1 MKRVHLALLTGLM
14 IFSLAACGKSD
25 TGVIVNVGDISDSSE
40 SNVVVKD
47 NTEQTESTEST
58 DITKENTTPSEKE
71 DNKEFS
77 LLGVWCSKDP
87 SENIVYTFDN
97 GNKVSIY
104 QGSTDEYTYGTYET
118 DNKTYVN
125 IITNKEKEEVQSE
138 VAETTENSEMDY
150 TVETAEAIEN
160 SVVETETQKFSLS
173 YSTYTNEYEQSFD
186 MIVLKTDNKETELI
200 KTVDIEEKSESEI
213 EQEEASNVEE
223 VAEE

>member
-47 NTEQTESTEST
+47 NTEQTESTESQS
-58 DITKENTTPSEKE
+58 ITTPSEKE

-138 VAETTENSEMDY
+138 VVETTESSEMDY

-186 MIVLKTDNKETELI
+186 MIVLKTELIKTELI
-200 KTVDIEEKSESEI
+200 KTVDIEEKSESEL

>member
-1 MKRVHLALLTGLM
+1 MKRVHLTLLTGLM

-25 TGVIVNVGDISDSSE
+25 TGVIVNVGDISDASE
-40 SNVVVKD
+40 SNVIVRD
-47 NTEQTESTEST
+47 STEQTESTEST
-58 DITKENTTPSEKE
+58 ESESITTPSEKE

-138 VAETTENSEMDY
+138 VVETTESSEMDY

-186 MIVLKTDNKETELI
+186 MIVLKIDNKETELI
-200 KTVDIEEKSESEI
+200 KTVNIEEKSESEL

>member
-14 IFSLAACGKSD
+14 IFSLTACGKSD
-25 TGVIVNVGDISDSSE
+25 TGVIVNVGDISDASE
-40 SNVVVKD
+40 SNVVVRD
-47 NTEQTESTEST
+47 NTEQTEATESTESES
-58 DITKENTTPSEKE
+58 ITTPSEKE
-71 DNKEFS
+71 DTKEFS

-125 IITNKEKEEVQSE
+125 IITNKEKEEEQSE
-138 VAETTENSEMDY
+138 EVETTENSEMDY

-160 SVVETETQKFSLS
+160 SVVETETQKFCLS

>member
-14 IFSLAACGKSD
+14 IFSLTACGKSD
-25 TGVIVNVGDISDSSE
+25 TGVIVNVGDISDASE
-40 SNVVVKD
+40 SNAVVRD
-47 NTEQTESTEST
+47 NTEQTESTENTESES
-58 DITKENTTPSEKE
+58 ITTPSEKE

-77 LLGVWCSKDP
+77 LLGVWCSKDT

-138 VAETTENSEMDY
+138 VVETTESSEMDY

-173 YSTYTNEYEQSFD
+173 YLTYTNEYEQSFD

>member
-1 MKRVHLALLTGLM
+1 MKRVHLTLLTGLM
-14 IFSLAACGKSD
+14 IFSLTACGKSD
-25 TGVIVNVGDISDSSE
+25 TGVIVNVGDISDASE
-40 SNVVVKD
+40 SNVVVRD
-47 NTEQTESTEST
+47 NTEQTESTENTESES
-58 DITKENTTPSEKE
+58 ITTPSEKE

-125 IITNKEKEEVQSE
+125 IITNKEKEEEQSE
-138 VAETTENSEMDY
+138 EVETTENSEMDY
-150 TVETAEAIEN
+150 TEETAEAIEN

-186 MIVLKTDNKETELI
+186 MIVLKADNKETELI
-200 KTVDIEEKSESEI
+200 KTVDIEEKSKSEI

>member
-14 IFSLAACGKSD
+14 IFSLTACGKSD
-25 TGVIVNVGDISDSSE
+25 TGVVINAGDISDTSV
-40 SNVVVKD
+40 SNVIVKD
-47 NTEQTESTEST
+47 STEQTESTENT

-87 SENIVYTFDN
+87 SENIIYTFDN
-97 GNKVSIY
+97 GNKVNIY
-104 QGSTDEYTYGTYET
+104 QGDTDKYTYGTYET

-138 VAETTENSEMDY
+138 EIVTTENSEADY
-150 TVETAEAIEN
+150 TEETAEAIEN
-160 SVVETETQKFSLS
+160 SVAETETQKFSLS

-186 MIVLKTDNKETELI
+186 MIVLKTDNKEIQLI
-200 KTVDIEEKSESEI
+200 KTSDIEEKSENEI
-213 EQEEASNVEE
+213 EREETSNIEE
-223 VAEE
+223 TAEE